1 MSIIQMVTD
10 IHDLQTRVHKIEVSK
25 SGVLDAVVSNQA
37 DTIREMV
44 HKIMRLEQYVRA
56 HQKIISD
63 ATHG

>member
-10 IHDLQTRVHKIEVSK
+10 IHDLQTRVHKIETSK
-25 SGVLDAVVSNQA
+25 SGVLEAVVNNQA
-37 DTIREMV
+37 NTISEMMN
-44 HKIMRLEQYVRA
+44 KITRLEQYVRA